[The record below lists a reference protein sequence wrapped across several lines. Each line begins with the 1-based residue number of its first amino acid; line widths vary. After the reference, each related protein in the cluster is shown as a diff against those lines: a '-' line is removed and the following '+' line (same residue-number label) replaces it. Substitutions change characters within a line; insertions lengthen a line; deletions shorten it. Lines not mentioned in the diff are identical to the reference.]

1 MWAGQESSP
10 GATSAGDRAPTG
22 GLGGLP
28 TPSIVLL
35 LQAAGLG
42 LAVGRERLHVSIH
55 VQAAAPTPD
64 PATRPQH
71 REHTSPKVVRE
82 GTLHSCRPHM

>member
-1 MWAGQESSP
+1 MLAGQESSP
-10 GATSAGDRAPTG
+10 GATSARDRALTG

-28 TPSIVLL
+28 TPSTVLP
-35 LQAAGLG
+35 LQAAGPG

-71 REHTSPKVVRE
+71 RGQSPKVVRE
-82 GTLHSCRPHM
+82 GTLHSCRPHT